1 MTILNILNYPD
12 PRLNKVASI
21 VDEIDD
27 DIRTIIKHMTETMYA
42 ASGIG
47 LSATQV
53 NFHKQIIIIDISEK
67 KNDLLI
73 LLNPKILRADGYQN
87 SQEGCLSVPGIYEEV
102 RRASEIKVKALNIE
116 GELIELNVDGK
127 LSICIQ
133 HEMDHLLGKVFVEYL
148 SPLKKNRIKTKMI
161 KKNKKATAIN

>member
-73 LLNPKILRADGYQN
+73 LLNPKIL
-87 SQEGCLSVPGIYEEV
+87 
-102 RRASEIKVKALNIE
+102 
-116 GELIELNVDGK
+116 
-127 LSICIQ
+127 
-133 HEMDHLLGKVFVEYL
+133 
-148 SPLKKNRIKTKMI
+148 SPWHI
-161 KKNKKATAIN
+161 